1 MGYLTSWGFI
11 IDFLIL
17 DAGVLIGWCLR
28 VALTRAQKGVSDEF
42 PVEVAEGVFIVG
54 IERSQKSGAVAR
66 WE

>member
-28 VALTRAQKGVSDEF
+28 VALTRAQQNLPDAGYRPTLDNSAGVPLDGTGS
-42 PVEVAEGVFIVG
+42 I
-54 IERSQKSGAVAR
+54 AR
-66 WE
+66 WP